1 MMTERITHSSVTFLH
16 AFLLRDEGVQPPGT
30 YLIETA
36 EEPLGNLSFLAYRR
50 VSTTITLPA
59 VGTPSL
65 SKQVVTVDRT
75 SCVPPW
81 SKTPWL
87 RQVTAKQG
95 GHESVLL

>member
-59 VGTPSL
+59 VAASL
-65 SKQVVTVDRT
+65 RKQVVTIDPDALRDALAKDALATTADGETRRT
-75 SCVPPW
+75 
-81 SKTPWL
+81 
-87 RQVTAKQG
+87 
-95 GHESVLL
+95 

>member
-59 VGTPSL
+59 VGAPSL
-65 SKQVVTVDRT
+65 SKQVVTVDPDELRAALDKDALATTGHGETRRT
-75 SCVPPW
+75 
-81 SKTPWL
+81 
-87 RQVTAKQG
+87 
-95 GHESVLL
+95 